1 MAVKPKPKA
10 MTMAQVESVWIQ
22 AGGNPQAASMAA
34 AIADA
39 SSGLDPNATF
49 TNPDGSVGVGLWL
62 IDKNG
67 MPPGSTDPL
76 ANARAAVQLS
86 KNGTDWQNWCV
97 AWSDNACGQN
107 KGTYLGDGSNALGA
121 MGGNYNVAGATPTG
135 AGTPAA
141 TAVSTTPST
150 PSVTGNKYFVILVFL
165 VVAGGI
171 WYFMNKQRSQ
181 NIGDEDTRSGHFI
194 HVQEHNRYIAGE

>member
-1 MAVKPKPKA
+1 MATKATPKA
-10 MTMAQVESVWIQ
+10 LTMAQVENYWIQ

-39 SSGLDPNATF
+39 SSGLNPNATF

-107 KGTYLGDGSNALGA
+107 SGTYLGDGSNALGA
-121 MGGNYNVAGATPTG
+121 MGGSYNVAGATPTG
-135 AGTPAA
+135 DGTSAS
-141 TAVSTTPST
+141 TASTTTPST
-150 PSVTGNKYFVILVFL
+150 PSVSNSKYLMIVVFL
-165 VVAGGI
+165 LAAGLI
-171 WYFMNKQRSQ
+171 WYFMNKQRSRD
-181 NIGDEDTRSGHFI
+181 ISSDENTRF
-194 HVQEHNRYIAGE
+194 VPGE